1 MKITR
6 ILPKINFDNLTIKTI
21 SVVKNELKYN
31 ILTSSKTED
40 VKSYNEILS
49 FINYLEKIKIIRD
62 NKDKIDYP

>member
-21 SVVKNELKYN
+21 SIIKNELKYN
-31 ILTSSKTED
+31 ILTCSKTED

-49 FINYLEKIKIIRD
+49 FINYLEKIKIITD